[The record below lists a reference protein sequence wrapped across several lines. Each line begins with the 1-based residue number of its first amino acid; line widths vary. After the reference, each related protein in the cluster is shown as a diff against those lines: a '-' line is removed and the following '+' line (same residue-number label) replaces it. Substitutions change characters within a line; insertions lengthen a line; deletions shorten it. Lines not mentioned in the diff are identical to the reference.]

1 MCLILLYQ
9 KKDKESFR
17 CIDCVQNIKRTTGYR
32 GKPCKFS
39 TAISLVLEEFKTV
52 CSLQLGGRDLFS
64 KSENKLTLYQYRDY
78 LKSNGENLD
87 AVLTEIYFSNGDTH
101 QPKIYFK
108 PVRPL
113 TTVEKADVQH
123 LIETNEEQNNFFKP
137 METII

>member
-1 MCLILLYQ
+1 M
-9 KKDKESFR
+9 
-17 CIDCVQNIKRTTGYR
+17 
-32 GKPCKFS
+32 
-39 TAISLVLEEFKTV
+39 
-52 CSLQLGGRDLFS
+52 LGGRDLFS